1 MVLTCGGCY
10 NMLKIGIGKNAKSE
24 WIELNECEQFSD
36 FGNYIESACKS
47 GIIKNKL
54 AQPYFVAT
62 GDWNWV
68 DNRSKR
74 TKNDLLSTAKYGMII
89 IDGDEP
95 NDDNGLISANW
106 VHNALMQLG
115 INHFVYTSWS
125 NGIAGKNKWRAVIEC
140 YDGCPIKYL
149 HATTKDIV
157 DRLNVEHT
165 NIAYASEN
173 HSPVRIWFFGGSEL
187 IDKAEFHSYY
197 EGNSLDVVF
206 KEMEIEK
213 EQDKNADSAKNDY
226 RSLDDMV
233 NKVIE
238 WKSGSGLWDTIREY
252 GWGVVKDGLK
262 KRNAIVSIQSFMK
275 NCPEIK
281 RDEQWQKYYEDIER
295 MVDGAIIR
303 CRDELVDGNGSNN
316 INIDDFKTNRSDSVA
331 SDADGIPWPPG
342 LFGRLCQ
349 NIYEMQT
356 YQYREVA
363 IVTAVGLVAGIAGR
377 KFNVSRTGLNVYL
390 TLLMGTGKGK
400 DSIGKIIRRILLE
413 LNDIGQGSSFIGNS
427 RFTGPKGLIDS
438 LVSARSQVCIFTEA
452 GILMQSSAGDQ
463 SGLTRVLLGLY
474 GTSGERD
481 ISSSEAYSRKE
492 DGIPAIRNPALSII
506 NEATPETLLDALKDS
521 NSLDNGLLPRQSVF
535 RIIGKKPYENENV
548 REFIDDDIMSIL
560 RKLVVKCAS
569 IQSEDNCVGKVWHFG
584 FEDMDEKRS
593 HSKLCTD
600 VENDNDGTTKG
611 VMASRMHMKTMK
623 FAAIA
628 TVINKSN
635 YHKDDRLLIG
645 GSEWEWAKRI
655 TAYELAG
662 IEQVFSGSDFSN
674 AFEDVTYEVIVP
686 FIYKILSGGFT
697 DFSMARSPLEIEHQ
711 LIPYKLFT
719 RSLRKNKK
727 LVFQKTIR
735 SPIDGLDNIL
745 QYMLNMGYLTIKES
759 YTATSRP
766 YKGKTRSYDPLDC
779 FKIQQWILD
788 SYKDNFKFK

>member
-1 MVLTCGGCY
+1 
-10 NMLKIGIGKNAKSE
+10 MLKIGIGKNAKSE
-24 WIELNECEQFSD
+24 WIELNECEYFRE
-36 FGNYIESACKS
+36 FGDYIESACKS

-74 TKNDLLSTAKYGMII
+74 TKNELLSSAKYGMII
-89 IDGDEP
+89 IDGDESI
-95 NDDNGLISANW
+95 NSEGLVDAHKVST
-106 VHNALMQLG
+106 ALTELNL
-115 INHFVYTSWS
+115 NHFVYTSWS
-125 NGIAGKNKWRAVIEC
+125 NGVNGKNKWRAVIEC
-140 YDGCPIKYL
+140 YDGCPAKYL

-157 DRLNVEHT
+157 DKLNVKL
-165 NIAYASEN
+165 NIAYANEN
-173 HSPVRIWFFGGSEL
+173 HSPVRIWFFGGSENL
-187 IDKAEFHSYY
+187 SASAFFSYY
-197 EGNSLDVVF
+197 SGNSADIIF
-206 KEMEIEK
+206 NEIK
-213 EQDKNADSAKNDY
+213 EQSDNNSDESDNVKNNDY

-233 NKVIE
+233 NKIIE
-238 WKSGSGLWDTIREY
+238 WKLGSGLWDTIREY

-262 KRNAIVSIQSFMK
+262 KRNAVVSIQSFMK
-275 NCPEIK
+275 NCPESK
-281 RDEQWQKYYEDIER
+281 RDEQWHKYYEDIER
-295 MVDGAIIR
+295 MVDGAIVR
-303 CRDELVDGNGSNN
+303 CNESKDSDESDNVN
-316 INIDDFKTNRSDSVA
+316 INDFKTNNDNGNSV
-331 SDADGIPWPPG
+331 DNIPWPPG
-342 LFGRLCQ
+342 YFGRLCQ
-349 NIYEMQT
+349 NIYEMQI

-548 REFIDDDIMSIL
+548 REFVDDDLMSIL

-569 IQSEDNCVGKVWHFG
+569 IQSEDNCVGKVWQFG
-584 FEDMDEKRS
+584 FEDLDEKRA
-593 HSKLCTD
+593 HSKFCTD

-635 YHKDDRLLIG
+635 YNKDDRLLIG
-645 GSEWEWAKRI
+645 GDEWEWAKKV

-674 AFEDVTYEVIVP
+674 AFEDVTYDIVVP
-686 FIYKILSGGFT
+686 FMYKILSGLFT
-697 DFSMARSPLEIEHQ
+697 DVSMARSPKEVEQQ

-735 SPIDGLDNIL
+735 SPIDGLDQIL

-759 YTATSRP
+759 VTATSRS
-766 YKGKTRSYDPLDC
+766 YKGKTRSYDPQDC